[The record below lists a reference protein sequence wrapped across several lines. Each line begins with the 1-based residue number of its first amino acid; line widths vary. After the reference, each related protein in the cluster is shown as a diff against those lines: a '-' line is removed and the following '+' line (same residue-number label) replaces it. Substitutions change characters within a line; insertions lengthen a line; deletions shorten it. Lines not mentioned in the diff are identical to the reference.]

1 MSVEGPGF
9 AANSPKYDHPVIP
22 AAGQPALGSLDP
34 TGISFLAPSAGLLR
48 ALDLGLNE
56 YQGGQDFTGAWNA
69 STGEFHPGFP
79 SVQNDLSFLTGP
91 SVANVDSTPGDEVLS
106 ATASL
111 DLNAFNAQT
120 GEYPDPTRWP
130 KLTGDWVVA
139 NPLIGSFGQLET
151 DSAAH
156 NRVIEL
162 TRAGTLFAFDTPAP
176 ACPVGSW
183 PRFHHDNA
191 SSGDFSRD
199 AIAPGAVTDAKV
211 VGNAL
216 SFKAPG
222 DDLLCG
228 TVDHY
233 EVVTSDAP
241 IHGGDFGSA
250 AKLTPAPPAAPGAS
264 QTLDLK
270 FELRRYVAIRA
281 VDDQGNAG
289 RLAVVDRQ
297 PSSGG
302 NSGGSG
308 GGTGGGGGSGNGG
321 GNPPPGGSGSSCKD
335 KRAPRS
341 TISRRALHKSKRG
354 ISVRGHSRDRGCARL
369 KRVDVQIAK
378 LVRGKKCRFLK
389 PGGKLSHRRS
399 CRRPVRIRARGTR
412 RWHLHVGGKIARG
425 HYRLVVQAVDRK
437 GHRERPRKGN
447 TMRFRVR

>member
-1 MSVEGPGF
+1 M
-9 AANSPKYDHPVIP
+9 
-22 AAGQPALGSLDP
+22 
-34 TGISFLAPSAGLLR
+34 R

-56 YQGGQDFTGAWNA
+56 YQGGQDFTGVWNA

-91 SVANVDSTPGDEVLS
+91 SVADVDSTPGDEVLS

-120 GEYPDPTRWP
+120 GEYADPTRWP
-130 KLTGDWVVA
+130 KLTGDWAVA

-151 DSAAH
+151 DSGTH

-162 TRAGTLFAFDTPAP
+162 TRAGTLFAFDTPAA

-191 SSGDFSRD
+191 SSGDFARD
-199 AIAPGAVTDAKV
+199 AISPGAVTDAKV
-211 VGNAL
+211 LGNAL
-216 SFKAPG
+216 VFKAPG

-233 EVVTSDAP
+233 EVVTSDVP
-241 IHGGDFGSA
+241 IRGKDFGGAQS
-250 AKLTPAPPAAPGAS
+250 LTPTPASAPGAS

-270 FELRRYVAIRA
+270 FALRRYVAVRA

-289 RLAVVDRQ
+289 RLALVDRQ
-297 PSSGG
+297 PASSD
-302 NSGGSG
+302 N
-308 GGTGGGGGSGNGG
+308 GSGNGG
-321 GNPPPGGSGSSCKD
+321 GSGSGGGGGNGGGNGSGSGCKD
-335 KRAPRS
+335 KLAPRS

-354 ISVRGHSRDRGCARL
+354 ISARGHSRDRGCAGL

-378 LVRGKKCRFLK
+378 VVRGKKCRFLK
-389 PGGKLSHRRS
+389 RNGKLTKRRS
-399 CRRPVRIRARGTR
+399 CRKPLRLHARGKR
-412 RWHLHVGGKIARG
+412 RWSIHVSGKVPRG
-425 HYRLVVQAVDRK
+425 RYRLVVQAVDRK
-437 GHRERPRKGN
+437 KHREGVRKAN